1 METNGNANSPT
12 EFEEQESNSSGQKND
27 IGYYREQLDKMQEG
41 KFLFIGLMVFF
52 IIVSFCLLFL
62 YLSETQ
68 SSDKKFTTLREKY
81 NSLRTDYDNLQT
93 MYDALED
100 SNTQLKEKNKS
111 LEAQASEDRDTINDL
126 RRQVTELKSQLPAT
140 PSPSPTA
147 EPTPTPKPTETPDPL
162 LAYETGLTF
171 KDISRNPDK
180 YIGQKVKFSG
190 NVLQIIEGVTINAI
204 RMSTKGDYDD
214 VIYAVYTKS
223 IIDFRLLE
231 DDHITI
237 YGTFEGM
244 ETYETIF
251 GSSVTLPKIHIDF
264 IELNEEE

>member
-12 EFEEQESNSSGQKND
+12 EFEEQENNYSEPKND
-27 IGYYREQLDKMQEG
+27 IGYYRVQAWKMEER
-41 KFLFIGLMVFF
+41 KNLFCFLMVIF
-52 IIVSFCLLFL
+52 IVISLVLFFL
-62 YLSETQ
+62 YLSANGADNKELAGLKEQ
-68 SSDKKFTTLREKY
+68 YYTLQTEH
-81 NSLRTDYDNLQT
+81 NNLRT
-93 MYDALED
+93 MYNALED
-100 SNTQLKEKNKS
+100 RSAQLKEKNKS
-111 LEAQASEDRDTINDL
+111 LEAQATEDRDTINDL

-223 IIDFRLLE
+223 IIDYRLLE